1 MTSRIQREITQ
12 IKNLLLQMSSMV
24 EEAVRTAIQ
33 SCQRL
38 DTQLAQRVIERDWEI
53 DYIEVQIDNLVL
65 KTLALQQP
73 MASDLRFLTSAM
85 QIAGQLER
93 VGDHAVNISE
103 QVLALLKKA
112 DIMAVAS
119 PGLRDMAQ
127 MALKMLDNSI
137 NAFVQQDAEMA
148 YNVRMGDK
156 EVDELYTRVVADEI
170 KEVENN
176 CSEVRP
182 GVYNIILAL
191 NIERIADLAT
201 NIAEDVIFLVEGKII
216 RHVDDEAV
224 RLQHIDFTEHRPEGG
239 PCSPPGSREPLECL
253 HNHSKYVHKCLEQAV
268 LAIQA
273 YLNGDDEGFEEY
285 SSNVVELEH
294 AADMIKRNVRAHL
307 PRGIIMPID
316 KFELFL
322 FLNEQDAIA
331 DTAED
336 LLEWLTYRKTK
347 VDEEIKEGIRTLLN
361 KCLDISQDLPP
372 ILNAA
377 ATYFETGD
385 EDTRSWI
392 KERIRNLRVK
402 EHEADIIEHR
412 LRKKVFS
419 LDNDP
424 VNIFYLVQFVELVGK
439 SADHAESAADILRSM
454 IAK

>member
-1 MTSRIQREITQ
+1 MTSRIQKEISQ

-24 EEAVRTAIQ
+24 EEAVRTSIQ
-33 SCQRL
+33 SCQLL
-38 DTQLAQRVIERDWEI
+38 DTKLAERVIERDWEI

-73 MASDLRFLTSAM
+73 MASDLRFLTSAL

-103 QVLALLKKA
+103 QVIAVMKKA
-112 DIMAVAS
+112 DIVAVTS
-119 PGLRDMAQ
+119 HGLKDMARL
-127 MALKMLDNSI
+127 ALKMLGDSI
-137 NAFVQQDAEMA
+137 NAFVYQDVEMA
-148 YNVRMGDK
+148 YKVRMGDK
-156 EVDELYTRVVADEI
+156 EVDDLYSRVVADEI
-170 KEVENN
+170 KDAEDN
-176 CSEVRP
+176 CSEVRSSI
-182 GVYNIILAL
+182 YNIILAL

-224 RLQHIDFTEHRPEGG
+224 KLQHVDLTEPHSEGG
-239 PCSPPGSREPLECL
+239 PCAPPGSREPLECL
-253 HNHSKYVHKCLEQAV
+253 QRHSKYVHNCLEQAA

-273 YLNGDDEGFEEY
+273 YLNEDDESFEEY

-294 AADMIKRNVRAHL
+294 AADLIQRNVRAHL

-322 FLNEQDAIA
+322 YLNEQDAIA

-347 VDEEIKEGIRTLLN
+347 VSDDIKQGLKNLLD

-385 EDTRSWI
+385 EDTRVWI
-392 KERIRNLRVK
+392 KDRIRNLRVK

-412 LRKKVFS
+412 LKKMVFA
-419 LDNDP
+419 LNNDP
-424 VNIFYLVQFVELVGK
+424 MDIFYLVKFVELVGQ